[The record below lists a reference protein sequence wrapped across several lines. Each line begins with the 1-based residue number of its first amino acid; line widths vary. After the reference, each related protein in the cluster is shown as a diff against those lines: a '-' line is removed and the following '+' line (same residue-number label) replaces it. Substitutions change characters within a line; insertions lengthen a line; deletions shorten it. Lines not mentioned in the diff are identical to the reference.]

1 MSAPFEQIKAC
12 LQRGQ
17 SDLIGSHGALVGVD
31 LGSYGLRA
39 IAADLQGEQVIADAH
54 PMPDGAPDV
63 VVAQALDL
71 VQGVIARGGWSA
83 QQVVRVGVGFGGP
96 VDAHAGVTRVSYRMP
111 GWEQYPVADR
121 FETALG
127 APTLL
132 DNDANVTA
140 LGEAQCG
147 VGSDQRNV
155 FYLHLSSGVGGG
167 MVIDKRLYGGATT
180 TAGEIGHAIV
190 RRDGPRC
197 SCGGYGHLEA
207 YVSIG
212 GLLRRAGELDLH
224 TDDLQHVFNDDAAG
238 RQTIEEAVELLGRAL
253 ANVVTLLDPDM
264 IVVGGTVVRIG
275 GEPFLALVRQHL
287 GDSLPPTM
295 RRDVPLV
302 ASTFGAD
309 SVAVGALALAMQS
322 LGE

>member
-1 MSAPFEQIKAC
+1 MNAPLEQIKGY

-17 SDLIGSHGALVGVD
+17 SDLIGSQGVLVGVD

-39 IAADLQGEQVIADAH
+39 IAADMHGERIAADNRALPDATPDAIVADA
-54 PMPDGAPDV
+54 
-63 VVAQALDL
+63 LEL
-71 VQGVIARGGWSA
+71 VQGLIAQNGWSPE
-83 QQVVRVGVGFGGP
+83 QVVRVGVGFGGP
-96 VDAHAGVTRVSYRMP
+96 VDAHAGVTRVSYRLP
-111 GWEQYPVADR
+111 GWEQFPVVDR
-121 FETALG
+121 FEAALA

-147 VGSDQRNV
+147 VGHAVRNL
-155 FYLHLSSGVGGG
+155 FYLHLSTGVGGG

-197 SCGGYGHLEA
+197 SCGGNGHLEA

-224 TDDLQHVFNDDAAG
+224 TDDLEHLFNGNAAG
-238 RQTIEEAVELLGRAL
+238 QQTVEEATDLLGLAL

-264 IVVGGTVVRIG
+264 IVVGGTVARIG
-275 GEPFLALVRQHL
+275 GEPFLGLLRQRL
-287 GDSLPPTM
+287 PELLPPTM
-295 RRDVPLV
+295 RRDVALV

-322 LGE
+322 VGE

>member
-1 MSAPFEQIKAC
+1 MSAPLEQIKTC

-17 SDLIGSHGALVGVD
+17 SDLIGSHGAVVGVD

-39 IAADLQGEQVIADAH
+39 IAADLHGEQVIADAR
-54 PMPDGAPDV
+54 PMPDGAPDL

-71 VQGVIARGGWSA
+71 VQSVIAEGGWST

-96 VDAHAGVTRVSYRMP
+96 VDAHAGVTRVSYRMS

-121 FETALG
+121 FEAQLG

-147 VGSDQRNV
+147 VGSDVRNV
-155 FYLHLSSGVGGG
+155 FYLHLSTGVGGG
-167 MVIDKRLYGGATT
+167 LVIDKRLYGGATT

-197 SCGGYGHLEA
+197 SCGGFGHLEA

-212 GLLRRAGELDLH
+212 GLLRRAGELNLH
-224 TDDLQHVFNDDAAG
+224 TDDLEHVFNDDAG
-238 RQTIEEAVELLGRAL
+238 RQTIEEAVELLSRAL

-264 IVVGGTVVRIG
+264 IVVGGTVARIG
-275 GEPFLALVRQHL
+275 GEPFLALVRHGL

-295 RRDVPLV
+295 RRNVPLV

>member
-1 MSAPFEQIKAC
+1 MNAPLEQIKGC

-17 SDLIGSHGALVGVD
+17 SDLIGSQGVLVGVD

-39 IAADLQGEQVIADAH
+39 IAADMNGERIAADNRALPNATPDEIVADAIE
-54 PMPDGAPDV
+54 
-63 VVAQALDL
+63 L
-71 VQGVIARGGWSA
+71 VQGLIERNGWSPEH
-83 QQVVRVGVGFGGP
+83 VVRVGVGFGGP
-96 VDAHAGVTRVSYRMP
+96 VDAHAGVTRVSYRLP
-111 GWEQYPVADR
+111 GWEQFPVADR
-121 FETALG
+121 FEAALG

-147 VGSDQRNV
+147 VGHAVRNV
-155 FYLHLSSGVGGG
+155 FYLHLSTGVGGG

-197 SCGGYGHLEA
+197 SCGGHGHLEA

-212 GLLRRAGELDLH
+212 GLLRRAGELNLH
-224 TDDLQHVFNDDAAG
+224 TDDLEHVFNNAAG
-238 RQTIEEAVELLGRAL
+238 RQTIEEAVDLLGRAL
-253 ANVVTLLDPDM
+253 ANVVTLFDPDM
-264 IVVGGTVVRIG
+264 IVVGGIVARIG

-322 LGE
+322 VGE

>member
-1 MSAPFEQIKAC
+1 MSAPLEHIKGC

-17 SDLIGSHGALVGVD
+17 SDLIGSQGVLVGVD

-39 IAADLQGEQVIADAH
+39 IAADMNGERIVSDNRALPDAT
-54 PMPDGAPDV
+54 PDA
-63 VVAQALDL
+63 VVADALDL
-71 VQGVIARGGWSA
+71 VQGLIAHNGWSPE
-83 QQVVRVGVGFGGP
+83 QVVRVGIGFGGP
-96 VDAHAGVTRVSYRMP
+96 VDAHAGVTRVSYRLP
-111 GWEQYPVADR
+111 GWEQFPVADR
-121 FETALG
+121 FEAALG

-147 VGSDQRNV
+147 VGHAVRNV
-155 FYLHLSSGVGGG
+155 FYLHLSTGVGGG

-197 SCGGYGHLEA
+197 SCGGHGHLEA

-224 TDDLQHVFNDDAAG
+224 TDDLEQVFNDDAG

-264 IVVGGTVVRIG
+264 IVVGGTVARIG
-275 GEPFLALVRQHL
+275 GEPFLALVRQQL

-322 LGE
+322 VGE

>member
-1 MSAPFEQIKAC
+1 MNAPFDQIRTC

-39 IAADLQGEQVIADAH
+39 IAADLHGEQVIVDGR
-54 PMPDGAPDV
+54 PMPDGTPDTV
-63 VVAQALDL
+63 MEEALGL
-71 VQGVIARGGWSA
+71 VRSVLQQGGWSP

-96 VDAHAGVTRVSYRMP
+96 VDARAGVTRVSYRMP
-111 GWEQYPVADR
+111 GWEQYPVADQW
-121 FETALG
+121 EASLG

-147 VGSDQRNV
+147 VGSDVRNV
-155 FYLHLSSGVGGG
+155 FYLHLSTGVGGG

-207 YVSIG
+207 YVGIG
-212 GLLRRAGELDLH
+212 GLLRRAGELNLH
-224 TDDLQHVFNDDAAG
+224 TDDLQHVFNDDAGG
-238 RQTIEEAVELLGRAL
+238 RQTIEEAVELLGFAL

-264 IVVGGTVVRIG
+264 IVVGGTVARIG
-275 GEPFLALVRQHL
+275 GEPFLALVRQRL
-287 GDSLPPTM
+287 SSNLPPTM

-302 ASTFGAD
+302 ASTFGVD